1 MSETSTQS
9 NSEGKNKRKSL
20 KISDLKQLGKIFAY
34 LRPHRKLW
42 TLGFLFLVVT
52 MVTSLLFPKLL
63 GGLMASNPENLGD
76 NMWKMLGLLAVQSVA
91 SFFRVVIFVTVTE
104 RALAAIREDL
114 YSHLVHLPMQFFS
127 AKRVGELNSR
137 VASDTAQIGETLTTT
152 FAEFLRGLSMVI
164 GGIVILAFTSIKL
177 TFFIIATIPPLIVV
191 TIIFGKFI
199 RKYSKSVQDE
209 VAASNTIVEETFSGI
224 QTVKAFA
231 NEAWERNRYAKRISE
246 VVALAVKGGYYRGAF
261 ASFITFGLFGAIA
274 LVIWFGAGMVHD
286 GQLAEDKLNEFILYA
301 LFIGGSIG
309 GLASVYAQL
318 QKAIGATETIFGL
331 MEEPLEMPVEH
342 QEVDPVEIG
351 TLAFKDVR
359 FSYPTRSDVQ
369 VLRGIDFELPKGKT
383 MALVGRSGSGKS
395 TIASLL
401 MRFYTIEQGTFTA
414 NGKDVST
421 LDLAAWR
428 NQLALVPQDVLLFG
442 GSIRENIAYGNTSA
456 SEEQIIEAAQQAN
469 AWEFIEG
476 FPEKLDTKVGERGV
490 QLSGGQRQRIAIARA
505 LLKDPQLL
513 ILDEATS
520 ALDSESEHLVQEAL
534 DRLMKGR
541 TSVVIAHRLSTIRSA
556 HQILVMNEG
565 AVVERGTHDEL
576 ISREGTYAEL
586 VRLQD
591 VGRAMD
597 NTLADKSE

>member
-9 NSEGKNKRKSL
+9 NSEGKTKRKSL

-114 YSHLVHLPMQFFS
+114 YGHLVHLPMQFFS

-231 NEAWERNRYAKRISE
+231 NEAWERNRYAKRISK

-331 MEEPLEMPVEH
+331 MEEPLEMPVDH

-351 TLAFKDVR
+351 TLAFNDVR

-369 VLRGIDFELPKGKT
+369 VLRGIDFELPKGQT

-401 MRFYTIEQGTFTA
+401 MRFYTIEEGIFSA

>member
-342 QEVDPVEIG
+342 QDVDPVEIG
-351 TLAFKDVR
+351 TLVFKDVR

-369 VLRGIDFELPKGKT
+369 VLRGIDFELPKGQT

>member
-342 QEVDPVEIG
+342 QDVDPVEIG

-369 VLRGIDFELPKGKT
+369 VLRGIDFELPKGQT

-401 MRFYTIEQGTFTA
+401 MRFYTIEEGTFTA
-414 NGKDVST
+414 NGKDVFT

>member
-9 NSEGKNKRKSL
+9 NSEGKTKRKSL
-20 KISDLKQLGKIFAY
+20 KISDLRQLGKIFAY

-114 YSHLVHLPMQFFS
+114 YGHLVHLPMQFFS

-231 NEAWERNRYAKRISE
+231 NEAWERNRYAKRISK

-331 MEEPLEMPVEH
+331 MEEPLEMPVDH

-351 TLAFKDVR
+351 TLAFNDVR

-369 VLRGIDFELPKGKT
+369 VLRGIDFELPKGQT

-401 MRFYTIEQGTFTA
+401 MRFYTNEKGTFTA

-565 AVVERGTHDEL
+565 TVVERGTHDEL

>member
-9 NSEGKNKRKSL
+9 NSEGKTKRKSL
-20 KISDLKQLGKIFAY
+20 KISDLRQLGKIFAY

-114 YSHLVHLPMQFFS
+114 YGHLVHLPMQFFS

-231 NEAWERNRYAKRISE
+231 NEAWERNRYAKRISK

-331 MEEPLEMPVEH
+331 MEEPLEMPVDH

-351 TLAFKDVR
+351 TLAFNDVR

-369 VLRGIDFELPKGKT
+369 VLRGIDFELPKGQT

-401 MRFYTIEQGTFTA
+401 MRFYTNEEGTFTA

-565 AVVERGTHDEL
+565 TVVERGTHDEL